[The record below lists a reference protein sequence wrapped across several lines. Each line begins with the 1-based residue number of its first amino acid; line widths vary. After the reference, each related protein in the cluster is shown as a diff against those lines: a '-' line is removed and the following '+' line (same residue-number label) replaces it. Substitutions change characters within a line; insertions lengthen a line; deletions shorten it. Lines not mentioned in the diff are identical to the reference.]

1 MPCRRRRKE
10 TKKKK
15 KKEGRNE
22 NEKGEGVEREKE
34 NGGLKGSTENHIKTL
49 NGEVGEREKC
59 PLNSE
64 NYSRQSEQSRP
75 NDFSGT

>member
-10 TKKKK
+10 TK

-49 NGEVGEREKC
+49 NREVGEREKC
-59 PLNSE
+59 PLNSIKC
-64 NYSRQSEQSRP
+64 S
-75 NDFSGT
+75 

>member
-10 TKKKK
+10 TKKKT
-15 KKEGRNE
+15 EGRNE

-64 NYSRQSEQSRP
+64 KYSRQSEQSRL
-75 NDFSGT
+75 NDFNST